1 MKEES
6 LYIHTFTSHYQMF
19 SSHHRQN
26 SICFGHRGKQEAL
39 PHPLPWYFPKQCHSY
54 HSILMSLREIMSLMC
69 ESNTIYLEFG
79 ALTIGFIHIYMLI
92 MMTHYKTLLYS
103 MCAWVPEPLQREEV
117 QAGWCGGLEENR
129 QEVQHSTS
137 AQLDA
142 FVSACTHGK
151 ACLWTRAERTREC
164 YKVK

>member
-1 MKEES
+1 MKEGSS
-6 LYIHTFTSHYQMF
+6 LYIHTHSHLTIRF
-19 SSHHRQN
+19 SHHTTDRIQSALVTVVN
-26 SICFGHRGKQEAL
+26 RKHCLIRYHGISLNNAIVTTVYWWVLEKLCLWCVNRTQSISSSVLWQ
-39 PHPLPWYFPKQCHSY
+39 SV
-54 HSILMSLREIMSLMC
+54 S
-69 ESNTIYLEFG
+69 
-79 ALTIGFIHIYMLI
+79 YMLI

-129 QEVQHSTS
+129 QEVQHATS